1 MNMNVYSKRDL
12 GEIMP
17 GWFAVP
23 QNSIVRGIAGLGQA
37 MNCPSLEEFQGI
49 VDPNDPCQASA
60 IAAAAQTV
68 GPTGGV
74 TPVTCPTG
82 SSPNFTQGTGATG
95 YVCSPDITPASSVV
109 NVMAPA
115 STIAGIPT
123 NYLIIGALAIGVLA
137 MMKGGR

>member
-23 QNSIVRGIAGLGQA
+23 QNPIVPGLAGWGLGQA
-37 MNCPSLEEFQGI
+37 NCPSLEQLQGI
-49 VDPNDPCQASA
+49 VDSSDPCQAS
-60 IAAAAQTV
+60 QTS
-68 GPTGGV
+68 GA
-74 TPVTCPTG
+74 CPAGTTA
-82 SSPNFTQGTGATG
+82 NFTQSTGAVG
-95 YVCSPDITPASSVV
+95 SSWVCTANSTPATAVAANSAAAV
-109 NVMAPA
+109 PA

>member
-23 QNSIVRGIAGLGQA
+23 QNPIVRGISGLGQA
-37 MNCPSLEEFQGI
+37 MNCPSLEEWEGI
-49 VDPNDPCQASA
+49 VDPNDPCQAA
-60 IAAAAQTV
+60 IAAAGTV

-82 SSPNFTQGTGATG
+82 SSPNFTQGAGATG

-109 NVMAPA
+109 NVVAPT
-115 STIAGIPT
+115 STIAGIPS
-123 NYLIIGALAIGVLA
+123 NYLIIGALVIGVLA